1 MRAGVRTV
9 VCFFLLTAIVAAF
22 THTGSVRSAGRP
34 IPGATVRAVQGA
46 HKVATTTDEEGI
58 YVLQLSSPGSWRIE
72 VEMFGFAAA
81 RSEIE
86 DASKLTALDWELELK
101 PRLPS
106 QPANGEG
113 FQSVALNEAPEAAV
127 SEMHPAPEA
136 PAHAEENLSEA
147 FLINGS
153 ISRGLET
160 PQAPDPVEERAREW
174 AERARQTLAAGGPP
188 AGIEGAATAGRP
200 LSMAGAVG
208 KKSAGAKAQRA
219 SAKAKPGGGKRGGAS
234 FGNRRKASRTTLRGS
249 AYYSFRNSA
258 FDARPYSLTGQT
270 VAKPSYAWNRMG
282 FTLGGPLKIPKLIQ
296 SDRTFFFVNYAGTRS
311 SQPYSGVGTLPAAA
325 ERAGDFSQ
333 SATRVPIL
341 IYDKN
346 SGQPFPGNRVP
357 ASMFNRASLGLLDFM
372 PLPNQPGRTQNY
384 QFLAPFQ
391 QNTDNLSIR
400 FNQPLSRRNR
410 LSASAGWQT
419 RANQQMYLYGWRSAT
434 DGGGLQSDVSWTYNL
449 KKGIIN
455 SLRWNFTRNRSQ
467 TTPHFAFG
475 RDVAAE
481 LGIQGTSRDPIN
493 YGPPNLS
500 FTNFG
505 GLQDAAPVL
514 RRDQSSG
521 VTESLTLVHR
531 KHSFTFGGDYKR
543 NQLNSRTDQ
552 AARGSYSFSG
562 LLTSA
567 LDARGNPLAG
577 TGFDFADF
585 LLGYPQS
592 SSLRFGS
599 ANTYFR
605 ETVTAGFVQD
615 DWRVWRTLSLNL
627 GLRYEYFSP
636 FREKF
641 GRMANLDVAPGFTG
655 VAVVTPAD
663 STGPYSGAF
672 SPGLIDPDRN
682 NLSPRIGIAWK
693 PFRKKQMVVRAGY
706 GWYFNG
712 SIYNQFATRLASQ
725 PPFASTAQQS
735 TSTARPL
742 TIENGFTSMPSV
754 KVTNTYAIDRF
765 YRVGYAQSW
774 NLSVQKD
781 LPYSLVAEI
790 GYLGTKGTRL
800 DVQRLPN
807 RAAPG
812 SPLTAEQRR
821 QIGNAVGFTFES
833 SEGSSIYHAGQ
844 ARITR
849 RFRQGMSANAMYTWS
864 KSIDNASTF
873 GGGGNVVAQNDKD
886 LRAERGLSSFDQRH
900 ALSLVYFV
908 SPPAK
913 GRLLKDWSFSGGLTM
928 RSGTP
933 LTARVLGNRSDSGGT
948 GVVGSGRAEAT
959 GLPAAGGQFFNL
971 DAFTL
976 PPIGRYGNAGRN
988 TVPGPAFLTANLSFG
1003 RSFKLSGE
1011 NRRMDVRVESNNIT
1025 NHPSYTGLTT
1035 VVNSL
1040 NYGLPSAVS
1049 AMRTV
1054 TGTLRFR
1061 F

>member
-1 MRAGVRTV
+1 
-9 VCFFLLTAIVAAF
+9 
-22 THTGSVRSAGRP
+22 
-34 IPGATVRAVQGA
+34 
-46 HKVATTTDEEGI
+46 
-58 YVLQLSSPGSWRIE
+58 
-72 VEMFGFAAA
+72 
-81 RSEIE
+81 
-86 DASKLTALDWELELK
+86 
-101 PRLPS
+101 
-106 QPANGEG
+106 
-113 FQSVALNEAPEAAV
+113 
-127 SEMHPAPEA
+127 
-136 PAHAEENLSEA
+136 
-147 FLINGS
+147 
-153 ISRGLET
+153 
-160 PQAPDPVEERAREW
+160 
-174 AERARQTLAAGGPP
+174 
-188 AGIEGAATAGRP
+188 
-200 LSMAGAVG
+200 
-208 KKSAGAKAQRA
+208 
-219 SAKAKPGGGKRGGAS
+219 
-234 FGNRRKASRTTLRGS
+234 
-249 AYYSFRNSA
+249 
-258 FDARPYSLTGQT
+258 
-270 VAKPSYAWNRMG
+270 
-282 FTLGGPLKIPKLIQ
+282 
-296 SDRTFFFVNYAGTRS
+296 
-311 SQPYSGVGTLPAAA
+311 
-325 ERAGDFSQ
+325 
-333 SATRVPIL
+333 IL
-341 IYDKN
+341 IYDN
-346 SGQPFPGNRVP
+346 QSGLPFPGNRVP
-357 ASMFNRASLGLLDFM
+357 APAINRASLGLLDFI

-384 QFLAPFQ
+384 QFLTPFQ

-400 FNQPLSRRNR
+400 FNQPLSKRNR
-410 LSASAGWQT
+410 LSASVGWQT
-419 RANQQMYLYGWRSAT
+419 RANEQMFLYGWRAAT

-449 KKGIIN
+449 KKGVIN

-475 RDVAAE
+475 RDVAVE

-521 VTESLTLVHR
+521 VTESLTLVHG
-531 KHSFTFGGDYKR
+531 KHNFTFGGSYKR

-567 LDARGNPLAG
+567 LDERGNPLAG

-605 ETVTAGFVQD
+605 ETVSAGFAQD
-615 DWRVWRTLSLNL
+615 DWRLRRNLSLNA

-663 STGPYSGAF
+663 SIGPYSGAF

-693 PFRKKQMVVRAGY
+693 PFRKKQTVVRAGY

-725 PPFASTAQQS
+725 PPFASTAHQS

-742 TIENGFTSMPSV
+742 TIENGFTSMPAV
-754 KVTNTYAIDRF
+754 KITNTYAIDRF

-849 RFRQGMSANAMYTWS
+849 RFRKGMSANAMYTWS

-900 ALSLVYFV
+900 ALSLTYFV

-913 GRLLKDWSFSGGLTM
+913 GPLLKDWSFSGGLTL

-959 GLPAAGGQFFNL
+959 GLPVGGGRFFNL

-988 TVPGPAFLTANLSFG
+988 TVPGLVSLGANLSFG
-1003 RSFKLSGE
+1003 RSFKLKGE
-1011 NRRMDVRVESNNIT
+1011 NRRMDVRVESNNFT

>member
-1 MRAGVRTV
+1 
-9 VCFFLLTAIVAAF
+9 
-22 THTGSVRSAGRP
+22 
-34 IPGATVRAVQGA
+34 
-46 HKVATTTDEEGI
+46 
-58 YVLQLSSPGSWRIE
+58 
-72 VEMFGFAAA
+72 MFGFAAE
-81 RSEIE
+81 REEIE
-86 DASKLTALDWELELK
+86 DASKLTAIDWELELK
-101 PRLPS
+101 PRLPF
-106 QPANGEG
+106 QPTNGEG
-113 FQSVALNEAPEAAV
+113 FQSVALNEIPEAAV
-127 SEMHPAPEA
+127 SEMHSAPEP
-136 PAHAEENLSEA
+136 PAHSEENLSEA

-160 PQAPDPVEERAREW
+160 PQPPDPVEERAREW
-174 AERARQTLAAGGPP
+174 AERARQTLAGDSPP
-188 AGIEGAATAGRP
+188 AGTESAAKPGRP

-208 KKSAGAKAQRA
+208 KKGAGAKGLRA
-219 SAKAKPGGGKRGGAS
+219 AAKVKPGGGKRAGAS
-234 FGNRRKASRTTLRGS
+234 FGNRRKASRTAIRGS

-311 SQPYSGVGTLPAAA
+311 RQPYSGVGTLPTLA

-346 SGQPFPGNRVP
+346 SGEPFPGNRVP
-357 ASMFNRASLGLLDFM
+357 ASMFNRASLGLRDFI

-384 QFLAPFQ
+384 QFLSPFQ

-410 LSASAGWQT
+410 LSASVGRQT

-434 DGGGLQSDVSWTYNL
+434 DGAGLQSDVSWTYNL
-449 KKGIIN
+449 KKGVIN

-475 RDVAAE
+475 RDIAAE

-493 YGPPNLS
+493 FGPPNLS

-505 GLQDAAPVL
+505 GLQDAAPGL

-552 AARGSYSFSG
+552 TARGNYSFSG

-605 ETVTAGFVQD
+605 ETVSAGFVQD
-615 DWRVWRTLSLNL
+615 DWRVWRALSLNL

-641 GRMANLDVAPGFTG
+641 GHMANLDVAPGFTG
-655 VAVVTPAD
+655 VAVVTP
-663 STGPYSGAF
+663 SKNTGPYSGVF

-725 PPFASTAQQS
+725 PPFASTAHQS

-742 TIENGFTSMPSV
+742 TIEDGFTSMPTV
-754 KVTNTYAIDRF
+754 KVTNTYAVDRF

-781 LPYSLVAEI
+781 LPHSLVAEI

-844 ARITR
+844 ARIAR
-849 RFRQGMSANAMYTWS
+849 RFRRGMSANAMYTWS

-900 ALSLVYFV
+900 ALSLVYLV
-908 SPPAK
+908 SPPTK
-913 GRLLKDWSFSGGLTM
+913 GRLLKDWTFSGGLTL
-928 RSGTP
+928 RTGTP

-959 GLPAAGGQFFNL
+959 GLPATGGQFFNL

-1011 NRRMDVRVESNNIT
+1011 NRRMDLRVESNNFT